1 MIYYKAIST
10 DGQEDYYAADN
21 AELALG
27 MAIVMFGP
35 GVAVRPAYYG
45 EWDCG
50 LRCGYD
56 LNVRHYYVNSKG
68 EREYSKTSLSEN
80 EKFGSTLN

>member
-1 MIYYKAIST
+1 MIYYKATST

-21 AELALG
+21 MDLALG
-27 MAIVMFGP
+27 MAIVMFGF
-35 GVAVRPAYYG
+35 GVSVRPAYYG

-56 LNVRHYYVNSKG
+56 LSGRHYYVKPDGS
-68 EREYSKTSLSEN
+68 REYQKPTESES
-80 EKFGSTLN
+80 EKFGSTS